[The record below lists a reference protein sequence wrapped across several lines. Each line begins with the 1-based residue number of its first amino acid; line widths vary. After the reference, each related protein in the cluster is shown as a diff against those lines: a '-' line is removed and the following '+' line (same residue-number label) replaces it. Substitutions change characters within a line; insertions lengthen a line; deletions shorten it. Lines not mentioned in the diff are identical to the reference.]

1 MPPLG
6 QNQFIFELRE
16 SSRRL
21 RRWVELLVSSSES
34 RSELAFSASPV
45 PTPDQMSG
53 VLSELLR
60 AGEYLRSRPREG
72 NPELENE
79 LADYRHQLVRLR
91 DHLPLIHRSLLNER
105 ARLEHE
111 RERVQAAAEWARASR
126 VTAMA

>member
-105 ARLEHE
+105 ARLEHK

-126 VTAMA
+126 RTLSR